1 MGEQKVN
8 AGKEPTADDILRN
21 LGGIARDP
29 FETLRNWK
37 ESTRKKMIGCMPMQI
52 PEEIIHAAGALPIV
66 IPEGIGPVTAAS
78 KHIQYFFCG
87 YARSVVD
94 SVLKGQWD
102 CLDGLVTQ
110 DTCHTMRPLFD
121 IIEANH
127 PFDYMRR
134 VFMPVAVAKKQAK
147 PFLLGELERFRASVG
162 KFVGKEIDDESL
174 RASVDIYNT
183 NRDLMMR
190 LYDLRRQRPGLLTVR
205 EMVDVTLA
213 GMLMPKEEH
222 NDLLKKLLA
231 ALPDRTPPL
240 SDVNNRVR
248 LVLTGSLCEAPP
260 AELLALVED
269 LGGIV
274 VDDDLYTGSRY
285 FVTRVPSLPN
295 PIEGLAEAYLHMAA
309 PCPTR
314 IYPEMRLG
322 PYLVDRVKR
331 AEAKGLII
339 ILVKYCEAH
348 DYTYPHMRRHL
359 DPAGIPYL
367 MIKTEHETSSV
378 EQLKTRLQAFF
389 EIIRGH

>member
-1 MGEQKVN
+1 MERE
-8 AGKEPTADDILRN
+8 KERADDLLAVFR
-21 LGGIARDP
+21 GTVGDP
-29 FETLRNWK
+29 YGTLRKWK
-37 ESTRKKMIGCMPMQI
+37 ESNGKKSIGCMPMQI
-52 PEEIIHAAGALPIV
+52 PEEIIHAAGVLPVV
-66 IPEGIGPVTAAS
+66 IPEGDGPVTVAS

-94 SVLKGQWD
+94 SVLKGKWD

-127 PFDYMRR
+127 PFRYLRR

-147 PFLLGELERFRASVG
+147 PFLLGELERFRSSLG

-174 RASVDIYNT
+174 QRSISIYNE
-183 NRDLMMR
+183 NRDLMTR

-222 NDLLKKLLA
+222 NDLLKKLLT
-231 ALPDRTPPL
+231 ALADRTPPIP
-240 SDVNNRVR
+240 DANNKVR

-260 AELLALVED
+260 AELLAMTED
-269 LGGIV
+269 LGGVV

-285 FVTRVPSLPN
+285 FLTRVPLIPN
-295 PIEGLAEAYLHMAA
+295 PIEGLAEAYLHMTA

-314 IYPEMRLG
+314 IYPEMKLG

-331 AEAKGLII
+331 AEAQGLII

-367 MIKTEHETSSV
+367 MIKTEHETSSL
-378 EQLKTRLQAFF
+378 EQMKTRLQAFM
-389 EIIRGH
+389 EIIRGR